1 MKWNL
6 LYIDKQNKLFEM
18 CNCTGAFD
26 VHCRCLDGVNLQ
38 KCPMRND
45 TTIWLFENNY
55 EYIRALEN
63 ANTYRQKG
71 LELHHY
77 ITRHLKIRSSIIK
90 KDIIDEYIKRLFNK
104 ELDEFISEIRTYNRR
119 INKWVIT
126 RVYYIKILK
135 NHWFYKSIK
144 QYFKCNEE
152 LIKQKIEDLW
162 NYNQDKFNPED
173 SSSEESSEESSE
185 DSSSEDSSSEDS
197 SEHEDSSD
205 NK

>member
-55 EYIRALEN
+55 EYIRAVEN

-144 QYFKCNEE
+144 QYFKCNKES
-152 LIKQKIEDLW
+152 IKQKIEDLW

-173 SSSEESSEESSE
+173 SSSEESSER
-185 DSSSEDSSSEDS
+185 
-197 SEHEDSSD
+197 EDSSD